1 MNRAT
6 KNVDKMMLRA
16 ILATRS
22 RLVTVRG
29 RSVIA
34 TYAAAVVV
42 VLIGVV
48 PGIASPA
55 SGGHAWAR
63 TGLGAVTQPAPVGNR
78 FVLYAHRAGSLD
90 VVALDSRDGSTAW
103 TAAASPSSVTAG
115 QPAVLA
121 VNPVAV
127 FYLGRAAGF
136 VGAAQL
142 VARNAASGGVVWRTP
157 TGTFLSWP
165 EICPDQPTTICV
177 TGLVPGAGSGELRF
191 DAATGKPLAPV
202 SIGAGGYPGRELGP
216 DLFDPGSRKPEVLVA
231 TDGGRV
237 AWRHS
242 LSDIFTLPRAS
253 SDGGWNFD
261 RLTHLGLYIGSVGT
275 TPKITGAQA
284 TVDFGSSMTAGFG
297 VKDGRVAWRSRG
309 FYACTELPCPGRAMA
324 GYSDPSNASGS
335 NPAVALRTVAKGSAT
350 FPTGGGTPHI
360 SGDASVT
367 IQGFDPATGRT
378 IWSFDAGRNT
388 GLLGG
393 QFFPARLDEDTIVLR
408 DRSRRL
414 VALNLRSGSHR
425 AVSSSTAAWCERTLT
440 YRLSNAAYYR
450 GKSGMYVGQA
460 GLFACTAD
468 GRRHNVPARVP
479 ALISEIGAK
488 ADGMT
493 AWTDANAV
501 RAAPAA

>member
-1 MNRAT
+1 MNRA
-6 KNVDKMMLRA
+6 KRNVDNMTLRA

-22 RLVTVRG
+22 SRITVRG
-29 RSVIA
+29 RSVTA
-34 TYAAAVVV
+34 SCAAAVVV
-42 VLIGVV
+42 VLVGVV
-48 PGIASPA
+48 PGTASPA

-90 VVALDSRDGSTAW
+90 VVALNARDGSTAW
-103 TAAASPSSVTAG
+103 TAVASPSSVTAG
-115 QPAVLA
+115 QPAMLA
-121 VNPVAV
+121 VRGLAV

-142 VARNAASGGVVWRTP
+142 VARNAASGSIVWRTP
-157 TGTFLSWP
+157 AGSFWSWP
-165 EICPDQPTTICV
+165 EICPDQPDAVCV
-177 TGLVPGAGSGELRF
+177 TGLLPGVGSGELRF
-191 DAATGKPLAPV
+191 DAATGRPFAPV
-202 SIGAGGYPGRELGP
+202 KVGAGSNPGRELGP
-216 DLFDPGSRKPEVLVA
+216 DLFDPGLRKPDMLVA
-231 TDGGRV
+231 TDGGHV
-237 AWRHS
+237 AWRHA
-242 LSDIFTLPRAS
+242 LSEIFTLPRAS

-261 RLTHLGLYIGSVGT
+261 RLTHLGLYLGSVGT
-275 TPKITGAQA
+275 TPKITGTQA
-284 TVDFGSSMTAGFG
+284 SVDFGSSMTAAFA

-393 QFFPARLDEDTIVLR
+393 QFFPARLDDDTIVLR

-425 AVSSSTAAWCERTLT
+425 AVSSSAAAWCERTLT
-440 YRLSNAAYYR
+440 YHLSNAAYYH

-468 GRRHNVPARVP
+468 GRRHNIPARIP

-488 ADGMT
+488 ADGIT
-493 AWTDANAV
+493 AWTDTNAV